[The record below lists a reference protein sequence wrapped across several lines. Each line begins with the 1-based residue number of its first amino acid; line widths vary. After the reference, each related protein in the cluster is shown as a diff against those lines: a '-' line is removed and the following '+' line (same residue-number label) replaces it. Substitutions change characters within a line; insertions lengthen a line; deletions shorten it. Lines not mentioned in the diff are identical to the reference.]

1 MRERGLS
8 GETVD
13 STTQF
18 VSIAI
23 IVLVLAT
30 NLILTQITRRRRT
43 AVVLRSISG
52 YEAIPLLVGE
62 AIEADRPVHAS
73 FGSTSLGGANTILSA
88 ASAEFVYWIV
98 QRAVTGP
105 VAPII
110 TLSDTTTLPLAQDTL
125 RRAYES
131 RDRLN
136 RYQAGSIHWYPAGG
150 HSLAFAAALTS
161 DMGNERIAGSV
172 FAGVY
177 GSELALILDAAN
189 RRDQTTIATSTAL
202 EGQAVAYAL
211 SEHPIIGEEVF
222 AAGAYLGGQ
231 PNQVATVSTIDF
243 LRGLLILFILI
254 PTIDALTHG
263 ALAAALTRVLGRH

>member
-1 MRERGLS
+1 M

-23 IVLVLAT
+23 LVLVLAT
-30 NLILTQITRRRRT
+30 NLILTQITRRRRKP
-43 AVVLRSISG
+43 VVLRDISG
-52 YEAIPLLVGE
+52 YDSIPLLVGE

-73 FGSTSLGGANTILSA
+73 FGSTALGGASTILSA
-88 ASAEFVYWIV
+88 ASAELAYRVA
-98 QRAVTGP
+98 QRAATGP
-105 VAPII
+105 VPPII
-110 TLSDTTTLPLAQDTL
+110 TMSDSTILPLAQDTL

-131 RDRLN
+131 RDRLD
-136 RYQAGSIHWYPAGG
+136 RYPASSLHWYPAGG

-161 DMGNERIAGSV
+161 DMGSERVAGSV
-172 FAGVY
+172 LAGIY
-177 GSELALILDAAN
+177 GTELALILDAAN

-211 SEHPIIGEEVF
+211 SEHPLIGEEVF
-222 AAGAYLGGQ
+222 VAGAYLGGE
-231 PNQVATVSTIDF
+231 PNQVAVVTTIDF
-243 LRGLLILFILI
+243 LRGLLIVFILI

-263 ALAAALTRVLGRH
+263 ALAAALARVLGSR

>member
-1 MRERGLS
+1 
-8 GETVD
+8 VD

-18 VSIAI
+18 VSIVI
-23 IVLVLAT
+23 LVLVLAT
-30 NLILTQITRRRRT
+30 NLILTQITRRRSKP
-43 AVVLRSISG
+43 VVLRDIPA
-52 YEAIPLLVGE
+52 YDTIPLLVGE

-73 FGSTSLGGANTILSA
+73 FGSTALGGNTTVLSA
-88 ASAEFVYWIV
+88 ANAELVYWV
-98 QRAVTGP
+98 TQRAATGP
-105 VAPII
+105 IPPIL
-110 TLSDTTTLPLAQDTL
+110 TMSDTTVIPLAQDTL

-131 RDRLN
+131 RDRLD
-136 RYQAGSIHWYPAGG
+136 RYPASSIHWYPAGG

-161 DMGNERIAGSV
+161 DMANDRVAGSV
-172 FAGVY
+172 LAGIY
-177 GSELALILDAAN
+177 GTELALILDAAN

-211 SEHPIIGEEVF
+211 SERPLIGEEVF

-231 PNQVATVSTIDF
+231 PNQVAAVTTIDF

-263 ALAAALTRVLGRH
+263 ALAAAVTRLLGRH